1 MFQSLARIDQQP
13 STLERGDTMSAA
25 NELQDFLHDGEVIEA
40 IVFVPWGGGDHEEDY
55 QLIPANK
62 QGVLYGS
69 PSMMDQPT

>member
-1 MFQSLARIDQQP
+1 
-13 STLERGDTMSAA
+13 MSAA